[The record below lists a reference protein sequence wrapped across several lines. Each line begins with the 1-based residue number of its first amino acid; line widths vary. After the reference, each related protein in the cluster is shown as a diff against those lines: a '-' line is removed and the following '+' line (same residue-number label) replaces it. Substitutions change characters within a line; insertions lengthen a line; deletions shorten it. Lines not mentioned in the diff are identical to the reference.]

1 MCFSSFSSSSHA
13 FFCQG
18 KTSLFRFGY
27 SILDVHR
34 RELLALGSIDVLL
47 PYLLEPQSRK
57 LLPHVLVPHALT
69 VPMEHYVRSAVANLR
84 DGQDLLAKCAAA
96 GTPAKRAPST
106 GAPKQV
112 SLPKPTPAA
121 PMAPANSSFFD
132 RFLSSISTPV
142 RAHVVRRLDTTSEQP
157 RVVATPPA
165 SARRGGTLNFGSPL
179 SPSSA
184 RLNTPPL
191 FEGMKKRVRAV
202 PIDGAEN
209 DRGLGNSPA
218 KRNHVFVE

>member
-1 MCFSSFSSSSHA
+1 
-13 FFCQG
+13 
-18 KTSLFRFGY
+18 
-27 SILDVHR
+27 VHR

-69 VPMEHYVRSAVANLR
+69 VPMEHYVRTAVANLR

-96 GTPAKRAPST
+96 NTPAKRASSVT
-106 GAPKQV
+106 SAAAVPKA
-112 SLPKPTPAA
+112 SLPKPAAA
-121 PMAPANSSFFD
+121 PVSANSSFFD

-209 DRGLGNSPA
+209 DRGNSPA
-218 KRNHVFVE
+218 KRNHVHAE